1 MRSRIVVVVAVLVG
15 LVALAWPTAR
25 IELALRSVPVG
36 SDATLVEDVTRGGRL
51 CVIGACPERLRVW
64 RSAEPFAARC
74 ETTRQWIATLRDDV
88 RELDIGTDGFAR
100 CGWVVERGPVTL
112 GVVVEEQ
119 SPGSDLIVTS
129 RS

>member
-1 MRSRIVVVVAVLVG
+1 MRFRVAVIVAVLVG
-15 LVALAWPTAR
+15 VSALVWPTAR
-25 IELALRSVPVG
+25 IEIALRTVPVG
-36 SDATLVEDVTRGGRL
+36 SGATLVEDVTRGGRL
-51 CVIGACPERLRVW
+51 CVVGDCPERLRVW
-64 RSAEPFAARC
+64 RSSTPFAARC
-74 ETTRQWIATLRDDV
+74 DETRRWVATLDDDV

-100 CGWVVERGPVTL
+100 CGWVVARGSVTL